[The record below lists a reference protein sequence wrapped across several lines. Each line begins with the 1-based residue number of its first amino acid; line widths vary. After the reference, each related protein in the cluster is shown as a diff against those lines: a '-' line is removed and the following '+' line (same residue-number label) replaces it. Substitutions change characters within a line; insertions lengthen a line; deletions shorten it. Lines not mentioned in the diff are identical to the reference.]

1 MQHRSLR
8 PVPGGG
14 PRTHHPGQYI
24 RSVRPRAI
32 PQGARSAAL
41 LTKASTSSN
50 MYRCSSPSLIKLSPN
65 NRSRITSSPVDDA
78 TGRTS
83 VVASTILSSFGDI
96 HWFPTP
102 EKLSSYFGLGL
113 SPFSSGN
120 VAPAQ
125 VAQSKVRARDLARAP
140 SRSRSSALAT

>member
-1 MQHRSLR
+1 M
-8 PVPGGG
+8 PVYSIC
-14 PRTHHPGQYI
+14 T
-24 RSVRPRAI
+24 
-32 PQGARSAAL
+32 PQSDTARSALGGIVNKGVNELERVSVQLA
-41 LTKASTSSN
+41 T
-50 MYRCSSPSLIKLSPN
+50 LIKLSPN

>member
-1 MQHRSLR
+1 M
-8 PVPGGG
+8 PVYSIC
-14 PRTHHPGQYI
+14 T
-24 RSVRPRAI
+24 
-32 PQGARSAAL
+32 PQSDTARSALGGIVNKGVNELERVSVQLA
-41 LTKASTSSN
+41 T
-50 MYRCSSPSLIKLSPN
+50 LIKLSPN

-120 VAPAQ
+120 VVPAQ

>member
-1 MQHRSLR
+1 M
-8 PVPGGG
+8 PVCSIC
-14 PRTHHPGQYI
+14 T
-24 RSVRPRAI
+24 
-32 PQGARSAAL
+32 PQSDTARSALGGIVNKGVNELERVSVQLA
-41 LTKASTSSN
+41 T
-50 MYRCSSPSLIKLSPN
+50 LIKLSPN

>member
-1 MQHRSLR
+1 GLHQQARAQGRGLR
-8 PVPGGG
+8 TP
-14 PRTHHPGQYI
+14 
-24 RSVRPRAI
+24 
-32 PQGARSAAL
+32 
-41 LTKASTSSN
+41 LT
-50 MYRCSSPSLIKLSPN
+50 I
-65 NRSRITSSPVDDA
+65 I
-78 TGRTS
+78 
-83 VVASTILSSFGDI
+83 SSFGDI

>member
-1 MQHRSLR
+1 M
-8 PVPGGG
+8 PVYSIC
-14 PRTHHPGQYI
+14 T
-24 RSVRPRAI
+24 
-32 PQGARSAAL
+32 PQSDTARSALGGIVNKGVNELERVSVQLA
-41 LTKASTSSN
+41 T
-50 MYRCSSPSLIKLSPN
+50 LIKLSPN

-140 SRSRSSALAT
+140 SRSRSFALAT